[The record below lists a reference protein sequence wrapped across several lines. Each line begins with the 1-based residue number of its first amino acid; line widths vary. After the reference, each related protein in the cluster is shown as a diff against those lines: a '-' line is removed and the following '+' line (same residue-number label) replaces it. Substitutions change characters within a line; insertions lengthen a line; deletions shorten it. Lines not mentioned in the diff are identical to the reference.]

1 MLYLLFVAD
10 HSPSQCS
17 RSSRFDSHCFA
28 YRMTILESDC
38 ITRSHS
44 LSCISLCN
52 SSRPWLHDTGE
63 LLKILIPFNAMQCFQ
78 LQQLHIVM
86 NCAIP
91 LFLVNSDNFITSSS
105 RMEHEEQLQESSKR
119 KRAQVQ
125 MQAEWFVFESI
136 LLPYLK
142 ISSLTVSACY
152 TEIRI
157 MNEFNRKWY
166 NDTISH
172 DPSYFLPVESLVPRA
187 QQVQNPLEPL
197 LLKLAKEFTD
207 SEDLTERYGRLI

>member
-1 MLYLLFVAD
+1 MLCNVFNCSNFTLWWMLYPSFLWMQIILSLL
-10 HSPSQCS
+10 HREWSMKNSCKNLQS
-17 RSSRFDSHCFA
+17 GKERRS
-28 YRMTILESDC
+28 
-38 ITRSHS
+38 
-44 LSCISLCN
+44 
-52 SSRPWLHDTGE
+52 
-63 LLKILIPFNAMQCFQ
+63 
-78 LQQLHIVM
+78 
-86 NCAIP
+86 
-91 LFLVNSDNFITSSS
+91 
-105 RMEHEEQLQESSKR
+105 
-119 KRAQVQ
+119 Q

-142 ISSLTVSACY
+142 VSSLTVSACY

-172 DPSYFLPVESLVPRA
+172 HPSYFLPVESLVPRA